1 MELKYSIFA
10 PALSAF
16 KFQSYLYGI
25 EMLVGV
31 PGYGWR
37 ADTHWQHG

>member
-1 MELKYSIFA
+1 M
-10 PALSAF
+10 
-16 KFQSYLYGI
+16 FQSYLYGI

-31 PGYGWR
+31 MGYGWR